1 MKKVYV
7 GVGHGGSDPG
17 AVANGMKEKD
27 LALDVA
33 KACAEALKNNGV
45 DVKISR
51 ESDISK
57 DLSARIKEC
66 NAYKPDLAVDIHFNA
81 GGGDGAEVYH
91 AKNNT
96 NDEALAQNI
105 LDELKTIG
113 QNSRGLKTKT
123 MSSGA
128 DYFGFIRQITC
139 PSVLV
144 ECAFIDN
151 KTDIAIADTDA
162 ERKTMGIAIA
172 KGILKTLGITYTEK
186 SNVKENTT
194 QTTATT
200 SKADS
205 FLPARG
211 YFKKGDTH
219 ANIGKIASFMRKT
232 FPSYTNE
239 KALGNY
245 FGDNL
250 YKSIKEFQRRTKL
263 EPDGN
268 IGPLTLAMLVKY
280 GFKK

>member
-1 MKKVYV
+1 MAKKVYL

-17 AVANGMKEKD
+17 AVANGFKEKD

-45 DVKISR
+45 EVKISR

-91 AKNNT
+91 AKQDNS
-96 NDEALAQNI
+96 DDKLAQNI
-105 LDELKTIG
+105 LDELKAIG

-123 MSSGA
+123 TSSGA

-151 KTDIAIADTDA
+151 KTDIAIADTLS
-162 ERKTMGIAIA
+162 ERKTMGTAIA
-172 KGILKTLGITYTEK
+172 KGILKTLGITYNDKPAT
-186 SNVKENTT
+186 V
-194 QTTATT
+194 TTAATAKT
-200 SKADS
+200 DS
-205 FLPARG
+205 FLPSRG
-211 YFKKGDTH
+211 YFKKGDTS
-219 ANIGKIASFMRKT
+219 ASIGKIAEFMYKV
-232 FPSYTNE
+232 FPSYTP
-239 KALGNY
+239 KVALGNY

-250 YKSIKEFQRRTKL
+250 FKAIKEFQKRTKL
-263 EPDGN
+263 ETDGN
-268 IGPLTLAMLVKY
+268 IGPLTLSMLEKY
-280 GFKK
+280 GFKY